1 MTTHSFMPAT
11 PDDKTVQ
18 GSLLAR
24 MSHWAV
30 VRLLIYALALAAVIV
45 TTGLVSRFLV
55 PPSPSPLRHSL
66 LMVTNLL
73 SAAALLIVYAL
84 IVRLIE
90 HRGAAEIG
98 LLRGSR
104 LLLAGA
110 VVGTVLMGAVY
121 FGLWCLGLVTF
132 SSGTGLDGLLGAL
145 VVMFAAAVLE
155 ELLFR
160 AVLFRIVEDATGTA
174 VCSIRVGR
182 LPLV

>member
-1 MTTHSFMPAT
+1 M
-11 PDDKTVQ
+11 
-18 GSLLAR
+18 
-24 MSHWAV
+24 
-30 VRLLIYALALAAVIV
+30 V
-45 TTGLVSRFLV
+45 TTL
-55 PPSPSPLRHSL
+55 
-66 LMVTNLL
+66 
-73 SAAALLIVYAL
+73 AAALLIVYAL

-155 ELLFR
+155 ELLGR
-160 AVLFRIVEDATGTA
+160 LVPASSRTPPERRLQYSCR
-174 VCSIRVGR
+174 R